1 MRDRLSTLL
10 GAVKRH
16 RLAETLRAAGRVEV
30 TIDDSTWIVDQGRLV
45 DAVRVGSAGRRLPV
59 VPPEAV
65 PLGSPL
71 PRDAVDETLVMA
83 RFFEKH
89 ADDVVVRCT
98 GDWDFP
104 VAAPDRV
111 AKLAR
116 RDSTMPRAS

>member
-1 MRDRLSTLL
+1 
-10 GAVKRH
+10 VKRH
-16 RLAETLRAAGRVEV
+16 RLIETLRAAGRVEA
-30 TIDDSTWIVDQGRLV
+30 TIDDSTWIIDRGRLI
-45 DAVRVGSAGRRLPV
+45 DAVRAGAASRRLPV

-71 PRDAVDETLVMA
+71 PREAVDETLVLA

-111 AKLAR
+111 PKLPR